1 MTKPR
6 EFWISQSKTWSDETK
21 SYSIEKT
28 SVDRITEE
36 SVMRLVMDITVG
48 IHVIEY
54 SELKALKAKL
64 TIATEA
70 LELIA
75 ATNLVG
81 INLEEYFF
89 GLSKDEL
96 AECVCHDTATAR
108 EALTKIEGEL

>member
-1 MTKPR
+1 MPR
-6 EFWISQSKTWSDETK
+6 EFWTGHWRD
-21 SYSIEKT
+21 EKT
-28 SVDRITEE
+28 VSI
-36 SVMRLVMDITVG
+36 
-48 IHVIEY
+48 
-54 SELKALKAKL
+54 KALKSKL

-108 EALTKIEGEL
+108 EALAKIDGET